1 MSSNDKYS
9 KSLESMSYK
18 LERLEKKVNDF
29 EPSKDLLK
37 NKEEIDDFDA
47 MFELYEEE
55 LKNFLEENEI
65 EELSE
70 QSIKEKIDEFK
81 NKIEIIKNKYNTKKN
96 IAKDIEQKIKN
107 EELDYYKINKMK
119 LNNTK
124 KKIIILEK
132 KEKMIKLMF
141 KILIITDVLVV
152 IYSNQKIMF
161 K

>member
-1 MSSNDKYS
+1 MSSNDKNS
-9 KSLESMSYK
+9 KSLEAMSYK

-119 LNNTK
+119 LNNIKNKDNNPGK
-124 KKIIILEK
+124 KGVNDEINVQYINNNRCFGCNL
-132 KEKMIKLMF
+132 F
-141 KILIITDVLVV
+141 
-152 IYSNQKIMF
+152 
-161 K
+161 

>member
-55 LKNFLEENEI
+55 LKNYLEENEI

-124 KKIIILEK
+124 KKDNNPGK
-132 KEKMIKLMF
+132 KGENDEINVQNINNNRCFGCNLF
-141 KILIITDVLVV
+141 
-152 IYSNQKIMF
+152 
-161 K
+161 

>member
-55 LKNFLEENEI
+55 LKNFWEENEI

-96 IAKDIEQKIKN
+96 IAKDIGQKIKN

-124 KKIIILEK
+124 NKDNNPGKKGANDEINVQNINNNRCFGCNL
-132 KEKMIKLMF
+132 F
-141 KILIITDVLVV
+141 
-152 IYSNQKIMF
+152 
-161 K
+161 

>member
-124 KKIIILEK
+124 NKDNNPGKKGEND
-132 KEKMIKLMF
+132 
-141 KILIITDVLVV
+141 KINVQNINKNRCFGCNL
-152 IYSNQKIMF
+152 F
-161 K
+161 

>member
-124 KKIIILEK
+124 NKDNDPGKKGANDEINVQNINNNRCFGCNL
-132 KEKMIKLMF
+132 F
-141 KILIITDVLVV
+141 
-152 IYSNQKIMF
+152 
-161 K
+161 

>member
-1 MSSNDKYS
+1 MSSNNKYS

-124 KKIIILEK
+124 NKDNNPGKKGANDE
-132 KEKMIKLMF
+132 IKVQNINNNRCFGCNLF
-141 KILIITDVLVV
+141 
-152 IYSNQKIMF
+152 
-161 K
+161 

>member
-124 KKIIILEK
+124 NKDNNPGKKGAND
-132 KEKMIKLMF
+132 
-141 KILIITDVLVV
+141 KINVQNINNNRCFGCNL
-152 IYSNQKIMF
+152 F
-161 K
+161 

>member
-1 MSSNDKYS
+1 MSSNDKNS
-9 KSLESMSYK
+9 KSLEAMSYK

-29 EPSKDLLK
+29 EPSKDILK

-124 KKIIILEK
+124 NKDNNPGKKGANDEINVQNINNNRCFGCNL
-132 KEKMIKLMF
+132 F
-141 KILIITDVLVV
+141 
-152 IYSNQKIMF
+152 
-161 K
+161 

>member
-96 IAKDIEQKIKN
+96 IAKDIEQEIKN

-124 KKIIILEK
+124 NKDNNPGKKGANDEINVQNINNNRCFGCNL
-132 KEKMIKLMF
+132 F
-141 KILIITDVLVV
+141 
-152 IYSNQKIMF
+152 
-161 K
+161 